1 MSSYYRLK
9 CPKCQGPM
17 KVRASTEQHVFLRVM
32 YLQCQYVPC
41 SWSVRAEFQMTHE
54 LSPSGQPN
62 PAVSLP
68 LAPSALLS
76 KARADNRDAAHSNQ
90 LDLLDHQEAS
100 A

>member
-17 KVRASTEQHVFLRVM
+17 KVRASTQHHIFLRVM

-41 SWSVRAEFQMTHE
+41 SWAVKADFQMTHE
-54 LSPSGQPN
+54 LAPSGKEN

-68 LAPSALLS
+68 IAPHAI
-76 KARADNRDAAHSNQ
+76 RAQAERDNRETANTNQ
-90 LDLLDHQEAS
+90 LDLLDAQEAS

>member
-9 CPKCQGPM
+9 CPRCQGQM

-32 YLQCQYVPC
+32 YLQCQFVPC

-54 LSPSGQPN
+54 LSPSGMDN
-62 PAVSLP
+62 PAISLP
-68 LAPSALLS
+68 LAPSALLA
-76 KARADNRDAAHSNQ
+76 KARQDNRDHAHSNQ
-90 LDLLDHQEAS
+90 LDMLDAQEAN